1 MEAGCLEWTLLI
13 SFLLRDALAVLRTV
27 NAAKSTDQSVESVC
41 RLKQGMQLL
50 HYWTH
55 TEW

>member
-27 NAAKSTDQSVESVC
+27 NGAKSSDQSVEAVC
-41 RLKQGMQLL
+41 RLKQGMQFL